1 MSNIAAIDIGTNSLH
16 LMVAEVL
23 DDGSFRV
30 LTREKEPVR
39 LGSGG
44 GDMKRLDDDAITRGV
59 DALRRF
65 AAIASQFDAPIHAYA
80 TSAVREARN
89 RDDFV
94 GRVRNEVGVRV
105 EVISGPEEARLI
117 HLGVRQAVAVGD
129 ATHLVVDI
137 GGGSTEFVVA
147 GPDGTDLLRSMKL
160 GAIRL
165 TDRFFP
171 DGVHTEFG
179 EAACRA
185 HIRSALTPMVDRI
198 VELDPTLWI
207 ASSGTAETLA
217 VAAGDPERLPA
228 EALHELTPRLLATK
242 PEKRRSFE
250 GIDERRQDI
259 IAGGVVLL
267 DEITRLCGV
276 QEWTISPLALRA
288 GIVSDLI
295 DRESPRDDNH
305 HLDELRRSSALA
317 VARRYHEDLGHAE
330 HVTDLALE
338 LFDELEPLHRQP
350 AAARDLLEA
359 AGLLHN
365 IGVFVAHSA
374 HHKHSQYLIRHDEQ
388 LAGFTDRERDVV
400 SLVARYHRKSAPKQK
415 HLEFAALDPDDQEVV
430 RHLAAVLRI
439 AIGLDRSGR
448 RHVRRIVSANVDD
461 HSIAIEVEVPP
472 DVSPQMELHSARAR
486 STMAEQLYG
495 RAVTIDAVIATSSP
509 PVFRSSD

>member
-44 GDMKRLDDDAITRGV
+44 GDMKRLGDDAITRGV
-59 DALRRF
+59 DAMRRF

-89 RDDFV
+89 RDEFV
-94 GRVRNEVGVRV
+94 SRVRNEVGVRV
-105 EVISGPEEARLI
+105 EVIPGPEEARLI

-147 GPDGTDLLRSMKL
+147 GPDGTQLLRSTKL

-171 DGVHTEFG
+171 DGVHSEEG
-179 EAACRA
+179 EAACRD
-185 HIRSALTPMVDRI
+185 HIRSALGPIVDRI
-198 VELDPTLWI
+198 VELAPTLWI

-217 VAAGDPERLPA
+217 LAAGDPERLSA
-228 EALHELTPRLLATK
+228 KALHELTPPLLAAK
-242 PEKRRSFE
+242 PAKRRAFE

-259 IAGGVVLL
+259 IAGGAVLL
-267 DEITRLCGV
+267 DEITSLCHV

-288 GIVSDLI
+288 GIVIDLI
-295 DRESPRDDNH
+295 DREGQSDANH
-305 HLDELRRSSALA
+305 HLDELRRTSALA
-317 VARRYHEDLGHAE
+317 VARRYHEDLAHAE

-338 LFDELEPLHRQP
+338 LFDELAELHRQP
-350 AAARDLLEA
+350 SAARDLLEA

-388 LAGFTDRERDVV
+388 LAGFTDRERDIV

-415 HLEFAALDPDDQEVV
+415 HPEFAALEADDQDVI

-448 RHVRRIVSANVDD
+448 RHVRRIVSATVDD
-461 HSIAIEVEVPP
+461 DSIAIEVEVPP

-486 STMAEQLYG
+486 SAMAAELHG
-495 RAVTIDAVIATSSP
+495 RAVTIDAVIASTTH
-509 PVFRSSD
+509 PVFGAGA